1 MRRTGRHAA
10 GEVRRLRTAAWARRS
25 SALPRAC
32 STATAAPQLSE
43 EEAAHRSDLRRSLQV
58 QRRFG
63 WVFNLFGHSSHE
75 SIRIRQSRFIFQSS
89 LAHVEEGVPDH
100 LDRSAEE
107 RAPTTSDVDD
117 SFITVVGL
125 DPAKFRDRQV
135 AIDLHVWLAHR
146 LISADEAREPNP
158 ISGWSAS
165 LQQELFDRHW
175 EQTVQFIR
183 GACVCGGD
191 VCHGFGESE
200 SGESG
205 QCGCCLHPL
214 RLVVA
219 LRLLLAHLLASPPR
233 YLYLFILTDSELV
246 LEISTNKELGT
257 LQRNCLLA
265 MGDYDKGL
273 DAEGDSNLLLGT
285 ALWTHFFGKDASVAD
300 ETVDRVAAYV
310 RREMAVLGQ
319 LDRSRLHWG
328 QWRFGVVDAGCTAV
342 QLSAMDRDV
351 NERVVV
357 QVRRRSRGGAREGG
371 GLSTRARFV
380 TVCLSLSL
388 SFHSLPSHHL
398 FAGPLRRRAGAA

>member
-183 GACVCGGD
+183 
-191 VCHGFGESE
+191 
-200 SGESG
+200 
-205 QCGCCLHPL
+205 
-214 RLVVA
+214 
-219 LRLLLAHLLASPPR
+219 
-233 YLYLFILTDSELV
+233 DSELV

-357 QVRRRSRGGAREGG
+357 QDLSDVAPEQLEGA
-371 GLSTRARFV
+371 
-380 TVCLSLSL
+380 
-388 SFHSLPSHHL
+388 LPSGWCETY
-398 FAGPLRRRAGAA
+398 APDGQVYYYNEVTRESSWRAPAF